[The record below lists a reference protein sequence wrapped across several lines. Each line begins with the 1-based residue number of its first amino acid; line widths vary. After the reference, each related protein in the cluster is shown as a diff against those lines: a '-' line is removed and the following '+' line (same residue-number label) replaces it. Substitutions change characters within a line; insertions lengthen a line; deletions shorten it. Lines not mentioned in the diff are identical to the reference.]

1 MDGGEL
7 LETLKAL
14 VRVASERVPDEP
26 RLHVKLLLAEHARD
40 DAESVAALRASGAAD
55 GEPRDVLDIVQAY
68 REVKPRLLR
77 DLAGATSPELVK
89 IRHDQERHLVE
100 IPSPEPPPAI
110 FAEPVDDELAAQL
123 DALREAAEDAIRG

>member
-1 MDGGEL
+1 VDGGEL
-7 LETLKAL
+7 LETLKGL
-14 VRVASERVPDEP
+14 VRVASDRVPDEP

-40 DAESVAALRASGAAD
+40 DAESVAALRAAGTPD
-55 GEPRDVLDIVQAY
+55 GEPRAVLDIVQAY
-68 REVKPRLLR
+68 REVNPRLLR
-77 DLAGATSPELVK
+77 NLAGATSPELIK

-123 DALREAAEDAIRG
+123 RALAQAADEALRG